1 MRPAMLVSRVCLAGL
16 AAGCGGSG
24 LTLPGTNEPAQL
36 AIVGGDGQQGSP
48 GETLADPL
56 VVLLQDI
63 AGRPVAGAPV
73 SFQFTDDLPSA
84 SLTPDTATTDPAGRA
99 AARVRLG
106 RRTGVQAIDAT
117 VPSGGEDLRV
127 RFEVTA
133 VAPAPPPPPQDPGG
147 GTGGGGGAG
156 PGGSGSGDGAGGN
169 GHGDHGGGHGKGH
182 HD

>member
-1 MRPAMLVSRVCLAGL
+1 MHPAMLVLRVCLAGL

-24 LTLPGTNEPAQL
+24 LTLPGTSEPAQL
-36 AIVGGDGQQGSP
+36 AIVGGDGQQGLP

-56 VVLLQDI
+56 VVSLQDI

-73 SFQFTDDLPSA
+73 RFQFTDDLPSA
-84 SLTPDTATTDPAGRA
+84 SLTPDTATTDSTGRA

-106 RRTGVQAIDAT
+106 RRTGVQAVDAT
-117 VPSGGEDLRV
+117 VAAAGEDLRV

-133 VAPAPPPPPQDPGG
+133 VAPSSPPPQDPGG
-147 GTGGGGGAG
+147 GAGGGGGG
-156 PGGSGSGDGAGGN
+156 GGSGDSG
-169 GHGDHGGGHGKGH
+169 HGGGDGKGH